1 MVVRG
6 GSEVL
11 VRGVGFGPADNIF
24 FKKLLTEGKEKARRE
39 KKKRRA
45 TRVD

>member
-1 MVVRG
+1 MLVRGGSEMVVRG

-24 FKKLLTEGKEKARRE
+24 FKKV
-39 KKKRRA
+39 
-45 TRVD
+45 VD